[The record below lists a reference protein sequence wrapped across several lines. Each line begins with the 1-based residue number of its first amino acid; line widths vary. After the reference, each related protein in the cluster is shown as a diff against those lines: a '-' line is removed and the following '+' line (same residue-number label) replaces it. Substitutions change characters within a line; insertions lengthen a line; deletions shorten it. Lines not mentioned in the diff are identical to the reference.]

1 MVDKLL
7 SFDAATLKLATFSLR
22 NLIKERAFLDQ
33 FLRRGGLDALQE
45 VIKRATGN
53 TLAYSLLS
61 MQNLM
66 DLEERGWEGL
76 DDGFAARIVEII
88 GQLRVRLFIY
98 HIQLTSLLLPNS
110 HRTPHQ
116 HLPPRHGPPPAPL
129 PRRPSP
135 LLRRH
140 SLHRLV
146 PLQSSIT
153 SPSRRIRFRSRLERD

>member
-1 MVDKLL
+1 MRSSLLQLPWRRLTSFTYSFNLCPSPSVEASDMVDKLL

-22 NLIKERAFLDQ
+22 NLIKERAFLDE

-76 DDGFAARIVEII
+76 EDGFVARIVEII
-88 GQLRVRLFIY
+88 GE
-98 HIQLTSLLLPNS
+98 
-110 HRTPHQ
+110 
-116 HLPPRHGPPPAPL
+116 
-129 PRRPSP
+129 
-135 LLRRH
+135 RH
-140 SLHRLV
+140 STF
-146 PLQSSIT
+146 SFIESI
-153 SPSRRIRFRSRLERD
+153 